1 MKEQEHLEEKAMYK
15 FKLYL
20 YLSNETSP
28 SVAGACNLRVLLD
41 KELKG
46 QYSLEVINV
55 LDNPQRAVEDNILAT
70 PTLVKASPPPERRV
84 VGDLSDKERVLTALG
99 LIPQE
104 DKVSK

>member
-1 MKEQEHLEEKAMYK
+1 MYK
-15 FKLYL
+15 LKLYL
-20 YLSNETSP
+20 YMSNETPS
-28 SVAGACNLRVLLD
+28 SVAGAYNLRVLLD

-84 VGDLSDKERVLTALG
+84 IGDLSDNERVLTALG
-99 LIPQE
+99 LTPKE

>member
-1 MKEQEHLEEKAMYK
+1 MYK

-20 YLSNETSP
+20 YLSGETPP
-28 SVAGACNLRVLLD
+28 SVAGAYNVRVLLD

-55 LDNPQRAVEDNILAT
+55 LDNPQRAQEDKILAT

-84 VGDLSDKERVLTALG
+84 IGDLSDKEKVLIGLGLTAEKG
-99 LIPQE
+99 VE
-104 DKVSK
+104 TY

>member
-20 YLSNETSP
+20 YLSSETSP
-28 SVAGACNLRVLLD
+28 SVAGAYNLRVLLD

-46 QYSLEVINV
+46 QYSLEVINI
-55 LDNPQRAVEDNILAT
+55 LDNPQRAVGDKILAT
-70 PTLVKASPPPERRV
+70 PTLVKALPPPERRV
-84 VGDLSDKERVLTALG
+84 IGDLSDKERVLTALG

>member
-1 MKEQEHLEEKAMYK
+1 MYK

-20 YLSNETSP
+20 YLSGETPP
-28 SVAGACNLRVLLD
+28 SVAGAYNLRVLLD

-55 LDNPQRAVEDNILAT
+55 LDNPQRAEEDNILAT
-70 PTLVKASPPPERRV
+70 PTLAKASPPPEKRV

-99 LIPQE
+99 LTAEKESREVAQ
-104 DKVSK
+104 

>member
-1 MKEQEHLEEKAMYK
+1 MYK

-20 YLSNETSP
+20 YMSGETPP
-28 SVAGACNLRVLLD
+28 SVAGAYNLRVLLD

-55 LDNPQRAVEDNILAT
+55 LNNPQRAEEDNILAT
-70 PTLVKASPPPERRV
+70 PTLVKAAPPPEKRV

-99 LIPQE
+99 LTAEKESREVAQ
-104 DKVSK
+104 

>member
-1 MKEQEHLEEKAMYK
+1 MYK

-20 YLSNETSP
+20 YMSGETPP
-28 SVAGACNLRVLLD
+28 SVAGAYNLRVLLD

-55 LDNPQRAVEDNILAT
+55 LDNPQRAEEDNILAT
-70 PTLVKASPPPERRV
+70 PTLIKASPPPEKRV

-99 LIPQE
+99 LTVEKESREVAQ
-104 DKVSK
+104 